1 MAKTFTPFTYVV
13 VTKGAYTE
21 YVTEW
26 GARNALALL
35 PEWGVLL
42 SILANGKPIALETRG
57 IDTGAALGIL
67 ARYR

>member
-21 YVTEW
+21 YVHEA
-26 GARNALALL
+26 GARYALALV
-35 PEWGVLL
+35 PVWGVLL
-42 SILANGKPIALETRG
+42 RIMANGKPVALETRG
-57 IDTGAALGIL
+57 VDSEAALGIL